1 MATIDEKLNVRAEIE
16 QAVAKQCDY
25 TEFNPVFE
33 DLFFFF
39 NLLEERDGL
48 KLEKGDIYQALM
60 TAYSVGFN
68 RGKKAHKPTK
78 WLEKETEE
86 FEDYWQLYNTVKN
99 QAIKDISGGSVAR
112 QSREFHS
119 LVTRRMYEAGMAEEK
134 KNWTSWDK

>member
-68 RGKKAHKPTK
+68 RGKKG
-78 WLEKETEE
+78 LR
-86 FEDYWQLYNTVKN
+86 LLLR
-99 QAIKDISGGSVAR
+99 GGYR
-112 QSREFHS
+112 
-119 LVTRRMYEAGMAEEK
+119 
-134 KNWTSWDK
+134 

>member
-1 MATIDEKLNVRAEIE
+1 MKTIDEKLNVRAEIE

-33 DLFFFF
+33 DLFLSLNF
-39 NLLEERDGL
+39 LEERDGL
-48 KLEKGDIYQALM
+48 KLEKNDIYQALM

-86 FEDYWQLYNTVKN
+86 FEDYLQLYNTVKN

-134 KNWTSWDK
+134 KKLDFLG